1 MVILLT
7 IISSIVGGY
16 GTFFLITK
24 LNWHALKASAFL
36 SLVVA
41 IPFEIWEI
49 KEYESIPFVVFGAS
63 FIGMSSQN
71 IFNNNL
77 ILIASTLFGILY
89 TLINSNFNDI
99 GGTLGTTA
107 CLSCLSILVI
117 NRLVKRG

>member
-7 IISSIVGGY
+7 IISSIVGGF
-16 GTFFLITK
+16 GTFLLITK
-24 LNWHALKASAFL
+24 LNWHALKASALL

-49 KEYESIPFVVFGAS
+49 KEYVSIPFVVFGAS
-63 FIGMSSQN
+63 FIGMSRRK

-89 TLINSNFNDI
+89 TLLNSNFNGV